1 MTTLTNGV
9 TQIILVEDQSAP
21 VSSTSVSSTVLV
33 AEPPAIVSIAGA
45 SSSTLIVTE
54 AAFGPDA
61 TYFNGVGQ
69 QIIVKD
75 GSADVSLSAVNHS
88 VLIVTQGAIGA
99 DASYL
104 NQLYH
109 SSLVRE
115 AAGKTSIT
123 GAVHQALIVTEGPP
137 GLGNVDLNSLLQT
150 ILIAELGSPTSATQV
165 SQRTLVVTDPAP
177 PLDSAFIGGVKAST
191 LILEPPA
198 PVRVPKVLESALLLT
213 EGPILTGIS
222 TGVTQVVITQD
233 LYHGELYA
241 NAASQSTLVITE
253 AKSRDPDR
261 LKVLTNSY
269 SYVKPYNHP
278 STFAEKHRLR
288 GLTRGIATVTKFKIP
303 TQVAAMQSVKI
314 LTTCSVVK
322 QEFMDPKDLAAKIQ
336 VRTLEHAVVSKTLY
350 PEHVIS
356 DARTLFA
363 SKLVAQ
369 KTVHEAPQDIQSDSR
384 ALQISNAVAT
394 ASEFADLATI
404 RSMTQTQVL
413 RGEVA
418 YSVTATDP
426 SGIRT
431 VKQALQANI
440 ASASAVEFADAALIQ
455 SDARVQ
461 ILDVITAHA
470 FEYEKD
476 IQSTTVVGSNCM
488 QVVMPFEYIS
498 PTDPMFK
505 SQIHLVRL
513 KNETVLA
520 TTKADPAEMKSNART
535 RAVKVEHCAVSAYA
549 DPITVKSSNAV
560 TGLTHSVAQVSER
573 PNPAGITPSI
583 YNYQLAFCSAYGVD
597 RYVILPTSML
607 TVNQIAVES
616 ALAIEM
622 YDPSLISDTDRVYMI
637 GILTALESPY
647 PDPNATKPNRRV
659 SSARVTRK

>member
-9 TQIILVEDQSAP
+9 TQAILVED
-21 VSSTSVSSTVLV
+21 
-33 AEPPAIVSIAGA
+33 PPAIVSSTGVSATVLVTDPSATVSSAGV
-45 SSSTLIVTE
+45 SSSTLIITE
-54 AAFGPDA
+54 QAFTKEA
-61 TYFNGVGQ
+61 TFFSGVGQ
-69 QIIVKD
+69 QIIVAD
-75 GSADVSLSAVNHS
+75 GSADVSISAVNHS

-104 NQLYH
+104 NQVYH
-109 SSLVRE
+109 TALLRE
-115 AAGKTSIT
+115 AAGKTSLTSAI
-123 GAVHQALIVTEGPP
+123 HQALIVTEGPP

-150 ILIAELGSPTSATQV
+150 ILIAEPGSPTLATQV

-177 PLDSAFIGGVKAST
+177 PLDSAFIGGVNAST

-198 PVRVPKVLESALLLT
+198 PVRVPKVLESALLLS
-213 EGPILTGIS
+213 EGPILTGTA
-222 TGVTQVVITQD
+222 TGVTHVVITQD

-288 GLTRGIATVTKFKIP
+288 GLTRGIATATKFKIP

-314 LTTCSVVK
+314 LTTSSAVK

-336 VRTLEHAVVSKTLY
+336 VRTLERAVVSKTLY

-369 KTVHEAPQDIQSDSR
+369 KTVHDAPQDIQSDSR

-394 ASEFADLATI
+394 ASEFTDLATI
-404 RSMTQTQVL
+404 RSMTQTQTL

-440 ASASAVEFADAALIQ
+440 ASASAVDFADVALIQ
-455 SDARVQ
+455 SDTRVQ
-461 ILDVITAHA
+461 TLGVITAHA
-470 FEYEKD
+470 LEYEKD
-476 IQSTTVVGSNCM
+476 IQSTTIVGNNCM
-488 QVVMPFEYIS
+488 QVVLPLEYTI

-505 SQIHLVRL
+505 SQIHLNRL

-520 TTKADPAEMKSNART
+520 TAKEDPAEIKSNART
-535 RAVKVEHCAVSAYA
+535 RAVKLEHCTMSTFV
-549 DPITVKSSNAV
+549 DPTTVKSTATV
-560 TGLTHSVAQVSER
+560 TGLMHSVAQPSER

-583 YNYQLAFCSAYGVD
+583 YNYQLSFSSAYGVD
-597 RYVILPTSML
+597 RYVLLPTSML
-607 TVNQIAVES
+607 TVNQITVES
-616 ALAIEM
+616 ALSVEM
-622 YDPSLISDTDRVYMI
+622 YDPSLINVANRVYMVE
-637 GILTALESPY
+637 ILTALESPY